1 MESQDPRIAPEDTET
16 AEQSQ
21 DSQAAPQATSGEA
34 PETPSETQAP
44 SEEEGLSIEDLE
56 PGMEIR
62 GRVRNIVDFGA
73 FVDVGVGRD
82 GLAHI
87 STLRRAGIDKT
98 IKVGD
103 ELDVVVRRVKKDDNR
118 ISLTI
123 PDAMASNRK
132 PLEEIEAGST
142 VNGRVVR
149 IVDFGAFVDIG
160 AQTDGLVHISE
171 FSRGFVAN
179 PQEAVS
185 VGQDVEVRVLEVDTD
200 RRRISLSM
208 KGTGQ
213 VEASPPREDRPKR
226 GGHRRRP
233 PREEMPDQS
242 DVEIE
247 SPIKIAFQQAL
258 AERRRRERQ

>member
-1 MESQDPRIAPEDTET
+1 METQDPTIAPEDTET
-16 AEQSQ
+16 AKESH
-21 DSQAAPQATSGEA
+21 DPQATPQAASGDT
-34 PETPSETQAP
+34 PETASEAQPS
-44 SEEEGLSIEDLE
+44 SDEEGLTIEGLE
-56 PGMEIR
+56 PGMELR

-73 FVDVGVGRD
+73 FVDIGVGRD

-98 IKVGD
+98 IQVGD

-123 PDAMASNRK
+123 PDAIAGNRK
-132 PLEEIEAGST
+132 SLEEIEAGTT
-142 VNGRVVR
+142 VKGRVVR

-171 FSRGFVAN
+171 FSQGFVEN
-179 PQEAVS
+179 PKEAVS
-185 VGQDVEVRVLEVDTD
+185 VGQEVEVRVLEVDTD

-226 GGHRRRP
+226 GGRRRRP
-233 PREEMPDQS
+233 IQEEMPDQS

-258 AERRRRERQ
+258 AERRRRERH